1 MKLPLNATQDRI
13 IRRSLLGIGLTG
25 VVLFDWL
32 LVFSWLSPTV
42 LEQWARKAIANEVQ
56 QRVESH
62 LDSLSN
68 SRPFC

>member
-1 MKLPLNATQDRI
+1 MKLTRNVMQDRI

-25 VVLFDWL
+25 VVLFGWL

-56 QRVESH
+56 QRVETH